1 MKKVDAIISIALALL
16 LSFATSAQSLPHT
29 ATQVTPKSNAA
40 ILKQPLAA
48 SAAPPT
54 NAPAAKELLITNATI
69 LTASHGTIKNGSIL
83 VRDGKIAAVGAN
95 LKATDAN
102 AVVIDATGKFITPGI
117 IDCHSHTAVEGAI
130 NEGSLSVTSM
140 VRIQDVLDPY
150 AVNVYRELAG
160 GLVTCNILHGSANS
174 IGGQNAV
181 VKLKKGKPVEEWFIQ
196 DAMPGIKFALGE
208 NPKRS
213 NNLGANVTQRRYPAT
228 RMGVEETIREAF
240 IKAKDYM
247 REWQEYE
254 AKKANDPQAIAPRR
268 DLQLDALVEILQGK
282 RYVHSHCYRED
293 EILMLLELGD
303 EVGFH
308 VQTLQHVLEGYKV
321 AKEIAAHQTGG
332 STFADW
338 WAYKLE
344 AYDAIPY
351 NAALMTQR
359 GVITS
364 INSDSDEHA
373 RRLYLEAAKTMKY
386 GGLTEEQALRQVT
399 LNPAIQLGIDKR
411 TGSIEVGKDADF
423 AIFSAHPF
431 SVYTMVEMTIIE
443 GEVYFDRKQDLERRV
458 ALKKEK
464 EELMKKEREMRQ
476 KGHMPTGRP
485 AQPQPLPGAI
495 DEELLDHGHIKPET
509 QEVRNDQ

>member
-1 MKKVDAIISIALALL
+1 MKKANAIISMVLMSTLGVSTLAQNL
-16 LSFATSAQSLPHT
+16 
-29 ATQVTPKSNAA
+29 AA
-40 ILKQPLAA
+40 NQPLAA
-48 SAAPPT
+48 AAAIA
-54 NAPAAKELLITNATI
+54 NQPAAKEMLIKNATI

-95 LKATDAN
+95 VKATDAN
-102 AVVIDATGKFITPGI
+102 ALVIDATGKFVTPGI
-117 IDCHSHTAVEGAI
+117 IDAHSHTAVEGSV

-140 VRIQDVLDPY
+140 VRIQDVIDPY

-181 VKLKKGKPVEEWFIQ
+181 VKLKKGKPAEEWFIK

-213 NNLGANVTQRRYPAT
+213 NSGGGQQAQARRYPAT
-228 RMGVEETIREAF
+228 RMGVEITIREVF
-240 IKAKDYM
+240 LKAKEYM
-247 REWQEYE
+247 QEWQDYE
-254 AKKANDPQAIAPRR
+254 AKKASNPKAIAPHR

-293 EILMLLELGD
+293 EILMILDLAKEF
-303 EVGFH
+303 GFRIK
-308 VQTLQHVLEGYKV
+308 TLQHVLEGYKV
-321 AKEIAAHQTGG
+321 AKEIAEHGAGG

-338 WAYKLE
+338 WGYKLE
-344 AYDAIPY
+344 AFDAIPH
-351 NAALMTQR
+351 NAALMTQK
-359 GVITS
+359 GVLTT

-386 GGLTEEQALRQVT
+386 GGLSEEQALRQVT
-399 LNPAIQLGIDKR
+399 LNAAIQLGIDKR
-411 TGSIEVGKDADF
+411 TGSIDVGKDADL

-443 GEVYFDRKQDLERRV
+443 GEVYFDRKADLENRL

-464 EELMKKEREMRQ
+464 EELVKREREQRQ
-476 KGHMPTGRP
+476 RGNMPPGRQ
-485 AQPQPLPGAI
+485 AQPQPMPGAW
-495 DEELLDHGHIKPET
+495 DEELLDHGHIKPEKKG
-509 QEVRNDQ
+509 VKNDQ